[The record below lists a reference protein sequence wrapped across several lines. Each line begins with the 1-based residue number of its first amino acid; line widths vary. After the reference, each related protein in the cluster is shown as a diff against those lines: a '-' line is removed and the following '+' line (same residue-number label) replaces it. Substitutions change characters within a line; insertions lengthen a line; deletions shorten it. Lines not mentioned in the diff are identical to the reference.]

1 MNLLFGKKWFTWPRL
16 AGVAITAVL
25 LFLIFR
31 QIGSAAFLAALK
43 QTRIE
48 WFVLGFLAYGLAIWL
63 GSLRWHLALRLT
75 DCAVHLSASS
85 RLFFIGHF
93 FYVVLLGAAGGDLA
107 KSAVYARYYRFGL
120 PEVIAA
126 APLDRVFGLGG
137 NVLLAVL
144 LATITALNG
153 GFEEIAK
160 LNWRW
165 PGVWFLAG
173 VILLVVLGLGI
184 IFWRPTGES

>member
-1 MNLLFGKKWFTWPRL
+1 M
-16 AGVAITAVL
+16 
-25 LFLIFR
+25 
-31 QIGSAAFLAALK
+31 
-43 QTRIE
+43 
-48 WFVLGFLAYGLAIWL
+48 
-63 GSLRWHLALRLT
+63 
-75 DCAVHLSASS
+75 
-85 RLFFIGHF
+85 FFIGHF

-153 GFEEIAK
+153 GFEEIAE

-184 IFWRPTGES
+184 IFWRPTGESSWARTIRALRSGGGRLVLTPAVTVPGLVLAFFSITALTSVFALNLRAVTQAPFGDGGMA